1 MLEGLE
7 NQRTNEQNMSTVEE
21 FPEVTVET
29 ATAQDLWKT

>member
-29 ATAQDLWKT
+29 AAA